1 MHKRLEVFAGVGVFF
16 LKRARKKIES
26 CQLVSEFV
34 LFEIST
40 FQEQGVAES
49 VKRLFLTCPD

>member
-1 MHKRLEVFAGVGVFF
+1 MMHKRLEVFAGVGVFF
-16 LKRARKKIES
+16 LKRARKKSES

-49 VKRLFLTCPD
+49 VKRLF